1 MASFDI
7 KENPRTADPPDL
19 LGVEDELLEAIYGIG
34 CPRRFVQKQ
43 QLLSRNDR
51 RLHGVWFQTL
61 RKDPQK
67 KDLVNPHYMRF
78 EQHLMEECF

>member
-1 MASFDI
+1 MVSFDI

-19 LGVEDELLEAIYGIG
+19 LCVEDELQEAIYGIG
-34 CPRRFVQKQ
+34 CPTRFVQKQ

-51 RLHGVWFQTL
+51 RLLGVWFQTL

-67 KDLVNPHYMRF
+67 KDLVSPHYMRF